1 MSKPHLLY
9 IAFAF
14 PPSTASSVYRCTAVA
29 NAFAEDGWDVTV
41 LTLDSNI
48 WSEISGVD
56 QKLADSVDPR
66 IRIVQVDDGGSEE
79 PARGDLRRFSRLRI
93 EAPYVWKEVMRRR
106 GRKDFPEDFHGAWS
120 GPRQQSGA
128 GSPRRQAGRSGHG
141 VREPLCRV
149 RGRPLPGGGALRH
162 GLPRC
167 LGLQHHHGAED
178 FDTASERGKLEAQFL
193 AEAAGSWF
201 VNDQIRDE
209 YAARYPESAATMR
222 VVPNGFDP
230 QPGHA
235 APGIRR
241 TQHPRFGYLG
251 TRAVRQHADGRV
263 PAGVGYG
270 ISWSRFQAPRRCSG
284 ASSALRER
292 LAPRSLRPSVPRRGT
307 ASWPD
312 VRGADF
318 EARRGPLL
326 RLGGRTPVVAV
337 HRKVRDRRQD
347 RRVSGDGAADRL
359 GTRSGQCRHG
369 AAPRLSVVVSG
380 QGPLPGEH
388 RRSPGR
394 NVPTRWLIRT
404 APRGMPPGYMASSL
418 PAAPS
423 WHPSFRICATSWATR
438 SSGRWRKKRVTPSY
452 ETDRKS
458 PPGHRCGPQFA
469 PSGHA
474 GQPLE
479 PGFGVR

>member
-106 GRKDFPEDFHGAWS
+106 GRRDFPEDFHGAWLAPAS
-120 GPRQQSGA
+120 KAAREVHADKPVDLVMASA
-128 GSPRRQAGRSGHG
+128 SPYVAFG
-141 VREPLCRV
+141 V
-149 RGRPLPGGGALRH
+149 A
-162 GLPRC
+162 RC
-167 LGLQHHHGAED
+167 LEGVPYIMDYRDAWAFNTITGAED
-178 FDTASERGKLEAQFL
+178 FDTGSERGKLEAQFL

-209 YAARYPESAATMR
+209 YASRYPESAATML

-251 TRAVRQHADGRV
+251 TLQYVNMPMAEFLQGWGIAFPGPDSKAEAVFRGKLSA
-263 PAGVGYG
+263 
-270 ISWSRFQAPRRCSG
+270 SG
-284 ASSALRER
+284 AAGAEVLETFGSASRNGLTYEGPISKRDVARFYGSVDALLLLLSTGKFVTGGKTAEYLATGLPIVSVHDLGNAATELLRDYPLWFPAKDLSPGSIASALQECADALAHPDSAVWDAAWEYGQKFARSAI
-292 LAPRSLRPSVPRRGT
+292 LAPVISDLRDLVGHPVQR
-307 ASWPD
+307 
-312 VRGADF
+312 
-318 EARRGPLL
+318 PL
-326 RLGGRTPVVAV
+326 A
-337 HRKVRDRRQD
+337 
-347 RRVSGDGAADRL
+347 
-359 GTRSGQCRHG
+359 
-369 AAPRLSVVVSG
+369 
-380 QGPLPGEH
+380 E
-388 RRSPGR
+388 
-394 NVPTRWLIRT
+394 
-404 APRGMPPGYMASSL
+404 
-418 PAAPS
+418 
-423 WHPSFRICATSWATR
+423 
-438 SSGRWRKKRVTPSY
+438 
-452 ETDRKS
+452 EKS
-458 PPGHRCGPQFA
+458 NP
-469 PSGHA
+469 
-474 GQPLE
+474 
-479 PGFGVR
+479 